1 MTTTQDWVLEAA
13 KAGDC
18 GEIRRL
24 LSHVDPAERHL
35 VLGVKK
41 CNNGETVAPL
51 HVAAVYSQIQASV
64 RLGALWVNS
73 ATQLHAAMT
82 TAVRML

>member
-51 HVAAVYSQIQASV
+51 HVAAVYSQIQVSV
-64 RLGALWVNS
+64 RPSGFCGSIW
-73 ATQLHAAMT
+73 LHSCN
-82 TAVRML
+82 